1 MTPTETSSTSPKLFI
16 SFSSKD
22 VSYVRELM
30 AALRLQGCCFWDYS
44 DEVEAIEAG
53 ADVPQVLFDH
63 INACDFFIILVSSS
77 SMNPKIG
84 RFTTLELTYAQKI
97 GRKIIPIT
105 LKKLPK
111 IWPGPFAQL
120 KDIRHIELEVDD
132 DRAFI
137 ACIIK
142 LCQAIGKPFDPFAEA
157 HERLPFWRFFRE
169 EVRSLKHSNADHVH
183 LTEILG
189 CFNRRFRREDW
200 QESLFLIA
208 YFMDSCR
215 YLAPAYCPFYPWI
228 VEAVCQRELDLLDEA
243 EASYRRAGEVRS
255 ADENVYGGLAGVC
268 FQRGDLQQAIVY
280 ARCAVEVCPPDRNS
294 DEILNLTIY
303 LLADG
308 QAVPE
313 PFAERVLTLDDA
325 AYGADRFKV
334 LNAQGALYFAHGRH
348 VDACRIFVK
357 MEREKI
363 ADIATVGYHVNALLA
378 LGKRAEA
385 IHLLQT
391 ILAENNNDH
400 IDQAVI
406 IKYLAS
412 L

>member
-1 MTPTETSSTSPKLFI
+1 MTIPELFI

-30 AALRLQGCCFWDYS
+30 AALHLQGCLFWDYS
-44 DEVEAIEAG
+44 SQIEAIEAG
-53 ADVPQVLFDH
+53 ADIPQTLFEH
-63 INACDFFIILVSSS
+63 IDACNFFIILVSNNSID
-77 SMNPKIG
+77 PQIG
-84 RFTTLELTYAQKI
+84 RFTTLEAAYAQKI
-97 GRKIIPIT
+97 GKKIIPIT
-105 LKKLPK
+105 LKENRPSV
-111 IWPGPFAQL
+111 WPEPFAQL

-142 LCQAIGKPFDPFAEA
+142 LCQAVGKPFDPFAEA

-169 EVRSLKHSNADHVH
+169 EVRQLEHSNADHVR

-189 CFNRRFRREDW
+189 RFNRRFRHSDW
-200 QESLFLIA
+200 SESLFLIA
-208 YFMDSCR
+208 FFMDSCR
-215 YLAPAYCPFYPWI
+215 YLAPDYRPYYPWI
-228 VEAVCQRELDLLDEA
+228 VKAVCQRELGLLDEA
-243 EASYRRAGEVRS
+243 EASYRRAGEVRP

-268 FQRGDLQQAIVY
+268 FQRGDLKQAIVY
-280 ARCAVEVCPPDRNS
+280 ARRAVEVCPPDRNS

-308 QAVPE
+308 KTVPE
-313 PFAERVLTLDDA
+313 PFAERVFALDDA

-334 LNAQGALYFAHGRH
+334 LNAQGALYFARGRH
-348 VDACRIFVK
+348 VDACYIFEK
-357 MEREKI
+357 MERGKI
-363 ADIATVGYHVNALLA
+363 ADAATVGYHVNSLLA

-385 IHLLQT
+385 IHLLKA
-391 ILAENNNDH
+391 ILAENNDDR
-400 IDQAVI
+400 IDRAIVK
-406 IKYLAS
+406 KYLAS